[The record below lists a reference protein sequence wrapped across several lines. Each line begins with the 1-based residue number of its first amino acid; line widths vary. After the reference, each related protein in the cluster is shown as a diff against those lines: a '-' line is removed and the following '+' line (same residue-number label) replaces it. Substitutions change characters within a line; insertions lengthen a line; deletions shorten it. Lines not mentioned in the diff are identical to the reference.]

1 MAAMCSLVVSGI
13 DEQMV
18 VILLGDRLRSFLLT
32 TPNNLLELAIINLSA
47 LVRRFLSG
55 NVEKET

>member
-47 LVRRFLSG
+47 LVRRF
-55 NVEKET
+55 

>member
-13 DEQMV
+13 DERMV